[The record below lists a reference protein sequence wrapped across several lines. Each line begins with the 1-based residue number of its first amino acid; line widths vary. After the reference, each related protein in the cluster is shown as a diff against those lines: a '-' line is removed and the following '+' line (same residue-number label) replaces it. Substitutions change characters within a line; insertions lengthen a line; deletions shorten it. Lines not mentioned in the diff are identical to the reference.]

1 MWFIIIVAPLVRS
14 SLPRQSQRLAPNKHS
29 STVPEVTVVTV
40 MLNKLPTAVE
50 SIGKRRSA
58 TERGFDLRLAF
69 FADRFFAVMTKYL

>member
-1 MWFIIIVAPLVRS
+1 
-14 SLPRQSQRLAPNKHS
+14 LAPNKHS